1 MNATVSESESG
12 SGSDRSRSW
21 ARATFLPVLA
31 WVIVLSGLTL
41 GAAAWLTWTGGDY
54 RDFSPAILVVA
65 YSPALAAIVV
75 SCFETGHYG
84 VRALLTGLLRWR
96 ARPWWYVIAL
106 FGPLLLALITAGS
119 LVVSGVVAPTAP
131 LVLPAASAVPVLLGP
146 LIAGSLGEEPG
157 WRGFAQNRLQT
168 RWGALLTAVVVGVL
182 WSVWHL
188 WPMLTPVGRAELGP
202 ADVAQTFLRL
212 IATAVVYAWL
222 YNASGRCLPVVLVA
236 HAGHN
241 IAVDLMPERVI
252 GSDAGAMT
260 MAALYAVAAVAVV
273 VGTRGRLGRSTTGG
287 VR

>member
-1 MNATVSESESG
+1 MNATVSETESD
-12 SGSDRSRSW
+12 SPRS
-21 ARATFLPVLA
+21 ADRATLLPVVA
-31 WVIVLSGLTL
+31 WAIVLSGLTV
-41 GAAAWLTWTGGDY
+41 GAAAWLTSTGGDY

-65 YSPALAAIVV
+65 YSPAIAAIVV
-75 SCFETGHYG
+75 CCFEARPYG
-84 VRALLTGLLRWR
+84 VRAFLGAFLQWR
-96 ARPWWYVIAL
+96 TRPLWYVVAL
-106 FGPLLLALITAGS
+106 IGPLVFALITAGA
-119 LVVSGVVAPTAP
+119 LFASGTITPSTP
-131 LVLPAASAVPVLLGP
+131 LVLPAVSAIPVLLGP

-157 WRGFAQNRLQT
+157 WRGFAQKRLQT

-202 ADVAQTFLRL
+202 VDVAQTFLRL

-241 IAVDLMPERVI
+241 LAVDLMPSSVI
-252 GSDAGAMT
+252 GSGAGAMT
-260 MAALYAVAAVAVV
+260 MAALYAAAAVAVV
-273 VGTRGRLGRSTTGG
+273 VATRGRLGSSSKAG